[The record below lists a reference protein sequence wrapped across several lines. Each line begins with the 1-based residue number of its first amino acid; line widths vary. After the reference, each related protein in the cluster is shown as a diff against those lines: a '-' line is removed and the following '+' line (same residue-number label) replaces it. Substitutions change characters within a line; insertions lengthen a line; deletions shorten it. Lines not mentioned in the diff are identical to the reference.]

1 VTVAPAP
8 APEGR
13 LGLAFTV
20 QDSGIGIPADRIEKL
35 FMPFTQADTSTTR
48 RHGGTGLGLSIC
60 RRLVEA
66 MGGTVTVDSIA
77 GRGSTF
83 RFGVLLDA
91 GAQAESTRGPA
102 LSGPL
107 RALLVDDHPVNLRI
121 LSAKLE
127 SFGVQVWTAG
137 NAEDALHCWRDLH
150 AAGETVHVAIMD
162 HHLPDHDGERLA
174 REIRALDATT
184 ASRLVLMSSLCSV
197 LPSTCDGLFDRVISK
212 PIKRQVLLRT
222 LEELLGSAVPPSN
235 PADLAAGR
243 LQGLRALLV
252 DDNAVNQK
260 LGQRLLEKLGM
271 HVTQAW
277 NGLEAIEH
285 LRRQHFDV
293 VLMDCQMPEMDG
305 FEATRTIRRA

>member
-1 VTVAPAP
+1 
-8 APEGR
+8 
-13 LGLAFTV
+13 
-20 QDSGIGIPADRIEKL
+20 
-35 FMPFTQADTSTTR
+35 
-48 RHGGTGLGLSIC
+48 
-60 RRLVEA
+60 
-66 MGGTVTVDSIA
+66 
-77 GRGSTF
+77 
-83 RFGVLLDA
+83 
-91 GAQAESTRGPA
+91 
-102 LSGPL
+102 
-107 RALLVDDHPVNLRI
+107 
-121 LSAKLE
+121 
-127 SFGVQVWTAG
+127 
-137 NAEDALHCWRDLH
+137 
-150 AAGETVHVAIMD
+150 
-162 HHLPDHDGERLA
+162 
-174 REIRALDATT
+174 
-184 ASRLVLMSSLCSV
+184 MSSLCSV

-285 LRRQHFDV
+285 LRQHHFDV

-305 FEATRTIRRA
+305 FEATRTIRRANSTVLDSTVPIIAMTANALSGDRQECLGAGMNDYIAKPIDSKRLLAVLETNCPRLKICDAGTVR